1 MIRFTIL
8 AIVALCFVSCMKE
21 EPKKPVGPVSS
32 SSQLP
37 WNLPQKGQ
45 GGGALGAMPQNQY
58 RR

>member
-1 MIRFTIL
+1 MKHL
-8 AIVALCFVSCMKE
+8 AILLFTVPFFVSCADPK
-21 EPKKPVGPVSS
+21 PKKPPGPVSG

-45 GGGALGAMPQNQY
+45 GSGALGMMPQNQY